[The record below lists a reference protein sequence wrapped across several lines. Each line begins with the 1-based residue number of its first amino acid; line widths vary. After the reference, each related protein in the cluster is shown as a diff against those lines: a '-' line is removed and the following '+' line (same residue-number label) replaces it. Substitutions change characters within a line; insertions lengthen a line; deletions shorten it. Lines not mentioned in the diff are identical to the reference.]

1 MSSAPK
7 SGVRICYITVPDQLA
22 ADSLSNALVK
32 NKLAACVNVIPGI
45 KSTYLWEGKINNDFV
60 RVPHIPL
67 QPFLVEACTAS
78 RILPLWV
85 LPRVCATVCCR
96 LTSHPPSLAHSNRIV
111 PCPGTALDGEDT
123 GTTDGEG
130 CRLHQGEPPIR

>member
-1 MSSAPK
+1 MSSAPN

-60 RVPHIPL
+60 RVPHIPFAAVPRRGMHCFAHLTSLGAAARMCYCLLLSYLAPSISCAL
-67 QPFLVEACTAS
+67 QPHRA
-78 RILPLWV
+78 
-85 LPRVCATVCCR
+85 LPRNC
-96 LTSHPPSLAHSNRIV
+96 S
-111 PCPGTALDGEDT
+111 
-123 GTTDGEG
+123 
-130 CRLHQGEPPIR
+130 